1 MLGSYATYIHG
12 LLMQLL
18 KGRVIGVLEHAQVI
32 SALLTPNLP
41 PSHWNDPAIG
51 Q

>member
-1 MLGSYATYIHG
+1 MPHIYMAYLCNC
-12 LLMQLL
+12 LL

-41 PSHWNDPAIG
+41 PSHWNDPAVG